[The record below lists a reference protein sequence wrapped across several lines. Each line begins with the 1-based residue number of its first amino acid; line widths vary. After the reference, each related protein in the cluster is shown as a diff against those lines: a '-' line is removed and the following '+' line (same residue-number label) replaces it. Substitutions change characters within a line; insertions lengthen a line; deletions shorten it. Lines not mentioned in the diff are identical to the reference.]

1 MSRRLLVLNP
11 NSNKSVTRGLARALE
26 PLADELDVIVDVET
40 LPAAPFGIESDEDI
54 ETVGP
59 MVVDRFSEAS
69 DYAACVVACYSD
81 PGLVAARA
89 RLSMPVFG
97 IHESAVRYCA
107 ERGWRFGVLALG
119 KESID
124 RHIAYVAGLGLSE
137 LHAGER
143 PMDISVDQAANDPAT
158 LDKIVAAGR
167 LLIDEDGAQC
177 LVLGCAGL
185 AAWRE
190 AAEAALGVPV
200 IDPVIAAVQAAA

>member
-11 NSNKSVTRGLARALE
+11 NSNESVTRGLARALG
-26 PLADELDVIVDVET
+26 PLAAELGVIVDVET
-40 LPAAPFGIESDEDI
+40 LPEAPFGIESDKDI

-59 MVVDRFSEAS
+59 MVVDRFSEAC

-81 PGLVAARA
+81 PGLGEARA
-89 RLSMPVFG
+89 RMSMPVFG

-107 ERGWRFGVLALG
+107 DRGWRFGVLALG
-119 KESID
+119 QESIE
-124 RHIAYVAGLGLSE
+124 RHIAYVKGLGLAE

-143 PMDISVDQAANDPAT
+143 PMDISVDQAANDPTT
-158 LDKIVAAGR
+158 LEKIIAAGR

-177 LVLGCAGL
+177 LILGCAGL

-200 IDPVIAAVQAAA
+200 IDPVIAAVRAAA

>member
-11 NSNKSVTRGLARALE
+11 NSNESVTRGLARALE
-26 PLADELDVIVDVET
+26 PLAAELGIIVDVET
-40 LPAAPFGIESDEDI
+40 LPGAPFGIESDEDI
-54 ETVGP
+54 ATVGP

-69 DYAACVVACYSD
+69 DYAACVIACYSD
-81 PGLVAARA
+81 PGLDAAKVRV
-89 RLSMPVFG
+89 SMPVFG
-97 IHESAVRYCA
+97 IHESAARFCA

-124 RHIAYVAGLGLSE
+124 RHVAYVAGLGLAD